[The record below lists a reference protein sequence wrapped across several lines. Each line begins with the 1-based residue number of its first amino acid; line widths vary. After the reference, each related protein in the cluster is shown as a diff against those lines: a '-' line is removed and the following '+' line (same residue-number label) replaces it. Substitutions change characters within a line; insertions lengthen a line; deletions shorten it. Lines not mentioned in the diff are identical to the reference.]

1 MSLVAISGNASGTGT
16 LTIAAPNTNSD
27 YTLTL
32 PTNTGTLISTAS
44 NGQVIPKAA
53 LPTGSVLQVVQ
64 TAKTDTFVTSATVTD
79 TAVTGL
85 TVSITPTSSS
95 SKILVFCNLGI
106 AAENAQGGATKLTRT
121 ISGSTTQ
128 LSLADTAGSR
138 SRGSFAGSAY
148 RGNASNYLLMLWHQS
163 LTYLDSPATT
173 SAITYGV
180 QVSSISTGTYINRT
194 GTDSDSAD
202 MYRGVSYIT
211 VMEIAA

>member
-1 MSLVAISGNASGTGT
+1 MASLVLTGDTSGQV
-16 LTIAAPNTNSD
+16 TIAAPAVAGTN
-27 YTLTL
+27 TLTL
-32 PTNTGTLISTAS
+32 PALTGTILTNKTA
-44 NGQVIPKAA
+44 G
-53 LPTGSVLQVVQ
+53 TVLQVVQ
-64 TAKTDTFVTSATVTD
+64 GVKTDTFVTSATVTD

-128 LSLADTAGSR
+128 LSLADTASSR

-148 RGNASNYLLMLWHQS
+148 RGSAAGYLLMVLNQNLS
-163 LTYLDSPATT
+163 YLDSPATT
-173 SAITYGV
+173 SAIAYGV
-180 QVSSISTGTYINRT
+180 QVSSISTGTYINRS
-194 GTDSDSAD
+194 GTDTDAAD